1 MTENLTKQENNNP
14 PKMNSNRYK
23 WYFLLTL
30 LILIVIII
38 INYRNRSEFEKNFG
52 LQSKDLKEKILKLES
67 ENGTLSS
74 DNQSQKRTLD
84 FYRPYESLLRN
95 LKLKDSA
102 YNSLPYRYGQRVT
115 ILPDTSTAV
124 INAIQITA
132 GAYEYAV
139 KYVVRNASGNYV
151 SVAVTDIMGP
161 SN

>member
-1 MTENLTKQENNNP
+1 MTP
-14 PKMNSNRYK
+14 NSPMAEAPQKTGSRYK

-30 LILIVIII
+30 LVLIVVVVF
-38 INYRNRSEFEKNFG
+38 NYRNMSAYEKNFG
-52 LQSKDLKEKILKLES
+52 LQSKELKDKISKLES
-67 ENGTLSS
+67 ENGNLSS
-74 DNQSQKRTLD
+74 DNQAQKRILD
-84 FYRPYESLLRN
+84 FYQPYEPLLRN

-102 YNSLPYRYGQRVT
+102 YNALPYRYGQRVT

-151 SVAVTDIMGP
+151 TVAVTDIMGP